1 MFDIKIP
8 NFFRKIPYTI
18 MSKFNIEHKSMLTA
32 VQGCCTIAL
41 ASALFTLVTTYA
53 TVTAWDELH
62 GSIRK
67 DLTRINV
74 EYRNSLVV
82 TKYEIM
88 SIHAQALRDT
98 IASKIEKTYT
108 GKRTDLQYDIETY
121 IDNNDKENKL
131 LHIFNDCSYEYIN
144 RWFANYPDVRVIIAN
159 RDNFMFT
166 STLKEP
172 MRVGAVP
179 GVVFDRT
186 PRTGLV
192 LTNKGEVSAHS
203 FDYIV
208 QNMDVDKN
216 MEVLAVSYIY
226 DHDDVLGVRDVLP
239 NGEPSKNSKL
249 AIMLAY
255 QPISEY
261 HMHVLEHTN
270 EVIAESVNNSYLNRV
285 LGDVWYVGIAFIAF
299 IIFGLFWQI
308 LDEDD
313 EYVADADN
321 TNATESKSVDAS
333 NN

>member
-8 NFFRKIPYTI
+8 KFFRKIPYTI
-18 MSKFNIEHKSMLTA
+18 MEKFNIKHNSMLTA
-32 VQGCCTIAL
+32 VQSCCAAAL
-41 ASALFTLVTTYA
+41 LSALFTLVATYA
-53 TVTAWDELH
+53 TVNAWDELH

-82 TKYEIM
+82 NKYEIM

-98 IASKIEKTYT
+98 IASKIETTYA
-108 GKRTDLQYDIETY
+108 GKRTDLQYDIESY
-121 IDNNDKENKL
+121 IDKNDRENKL
-131 LHIFNDCSYEYIN
+131 FHIFNDCSYEYIN
-144 RWFANYPDVRVIIAN
+144 RWFSNYQDVRVIIAN
-159 RDNFMFT
+159 HNDFMFT
-166 STLKEP
+166 STMSEP
-172 MRVGAVP
+172 MRLSAVP
-179 GVVFDRT
+179 SVVFDRK

-192 LTNKGEVSAHS
+192 LTSKGEVSAHS

-208 QNMDVDKN
+208 QNMDIDKD

-249 AIMLAY
+249 AIMIAY
-255 QPISEY
+255 QPITEY

-270 EVIAESVNNSYLNRV
+270 EVIAESVNDSYLNRV
-285 LGDVWYVGIAFIAF
+285 LGDVWYVGFAFITF

-313 EYVADADN
+313 
-321 TNATESKSVDAS
+321 TENESDD
-333 NN
+333 